1 MSAGHSDSIPP
12 VLNPPPRGGRP
23 IKTPENAKNDPI
35 ITSGRQ
41 GFSGEPPRKAG
52 ALVRGAPAS
61 RRKRPQLAYRR
72 ARGLLGVKSGKR
84 GATWYWLIDG
94 AATPPTKTAKRQDRQ
109 AKSATGQHAAR
120 HEDVS
125 DLLVSLIARVEH
137 LEALVLPPEPRT
149 TRGHKPG
156 DFRRNR
162 DGLGAPGRWGTRGL
176 VRCADC
182 AFADDID
189 GDGFCHAADREIRWP
204 YARRSCESFAAFE
217 EADG

>member
-1 MSAGHSDSIPP
+1 MSVGK
-12 VLNPPPRGGRP
+12 V
-23 IKTPENAKNDPI
+23 
-35 ITSGRQ
+35 
-41 GFSGEPPRKAG
+41 G
-52 ALVRGAPAS
+52 AA
-61 RRKRPQLAYRR
+61 RRKRGVP
-72 ARGLLGVKSGKR
+72 GLSKELGVKSGKR